1 MPPAIGRLGDDPQLQ
16 NAAIGRGEGSG
27 GSLVHSLSVKQDR
40 ISPAEAFRVE
50 QTQTLMIDTT

>member
-1 MPPAIGRLGDDPQLQ
+1 MTPAIGRLGADPQLQ

-40 ISPAEAFRVE
+40 ISPAQVSRGGP
-50 QTQTLMIDTT
+50 TQTLMIDTT